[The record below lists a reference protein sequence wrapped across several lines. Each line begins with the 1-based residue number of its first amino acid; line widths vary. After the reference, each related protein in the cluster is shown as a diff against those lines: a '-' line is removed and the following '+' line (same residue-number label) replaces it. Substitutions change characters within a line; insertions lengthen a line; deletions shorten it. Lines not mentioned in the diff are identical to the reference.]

1 MPLAWIAVALA
12 FAVVEVATVALFA
25 GFAALAA
32 VGAAIAAFM
41 GADLLVQAVVFAA
54 VSGGGILLVRPWL
67 MRYLARRRS
76 PEVLSGAPGMVG
88 MTALVVDPIAGPHS
102 RGHVRVAGENW
113 PALTADGS
121 PVKAGTTVRIIDI
134 DKATLVVAEEGR
146 NS

>member
-1 MPLAWIAVALA
+1 MPLIWIAVALA

-25 GFAALAA
+25 GFAAIGA

-41 GADLLVQAVVFAA
+41 GADLLVQAIVFAA
-54 VSGGGILLVRPWL
+54 VCGGGILLVRPWL
-67 MRYLARRRS
+67 MRYLARRHS

-88 MTALVVDPIAGPHS
+88 MTGIVVDPIAGPHA
-102 RGHVRVAGENW
+102 RGHVRIAGENW

-121 PVKAGTTVRIIDI
+121 PVKAGRTVRIIDI

>member
-1 MPLAWIAVALA
+1 LPLAWIAVALA

-32 VGAAIAAFM
+32 VGAAIATFM
-41 GADLLVQAVVFAA
+41 AADLLVQAVVLAA